1 MCRVLT
7 ELIDFQ
13 KARIVQKYAS
23 EDCRM
28 QISVR
33 DAQNSLGDLLDR
45 AEQGEDIYLTRD
57 GRAVARLVSVNSQPA
72 QTALEANKN
81 PTAASIEGKLQH
93 IAALQE
99 RVRRKA
105 DPFPEERSA
114 HSQDFLYDDD
124 GLPR

>member
-1 MCRVLT
+1 
-7 ELIDFQ
+7 LIDVQ
-13 KARIVQKYAS
+13 KALILQKDAS
-23 EDCRM
+23 EDYRM

-57 GRAVARLVSVNSQPA
+57 GRAVARLVSVNLEQRQPA
-72 QTALEANKN
+72 TTMLSSQNRSEK
-81 PTAASIEGKLQH
+81 ASPEKKLQD

-99 RVRRKA
+99 RVRQKA
-105 DPFPEERSA
+105 DPFPEERA
-114 HSQDFLYDDD
+114 ENSQDFLYDDD

>member
-1 MCRVLT
+1 
-7 ELIDFQ
+7 
-13 KARIVQKYAS
+13 
-23 EDCRM
+23 M

-57 GRAVARLVSVNSQPA
+57 GRAVARLVSVSSQPA
-72 QTALEANKN
+72 QTMLEANKN
-81 PTAASIEGKLQH
+81 PNAASPEGKLQYV
-93 IAALQE
+93 ADLQE

-105 DPFPEERSA
+105 DPFPEERA
-114 HSQDFLYDDD
+114 AISQDFLYDDD